1 MWNLFPVSLLSYIS
15 SGIENNILETMIV
28 STFLALKHGACRTSI
43 DNFLCF
49 RSWTLAILLH
59 LFLLKDTDIYNINY
73 AADLPITAVGFGLI
87 HITVQQQKSTSY
99 FLYISRSYSLP
110 ADSNTGLVVTG
121 ISEEKSSG
129 SERMTFYGIY
139 RIRIM

>member
-73 AADLPITAVGFGLI
+73 AADLPITAVGFL
-87 HITVQQQKSTSY
+87 VSS
-99 FLYISRSYSLP
+99 ISL
-110 ADSNTGLVVTG
+110 
-121 ISEEKSSG
+121 SS
-129 SERMTFYGIY
+129 SKNLRLTFYTFQEAIVY
-139 RIRIM
+139 LQIQIRDLLLLEFLRRKAQVQKG